1 MEVMISVSV
10 NGVKTSVCSVVEDG
24 VTSELVS
31 KLEGVFSEVLDE
43 VDDGVVISEPEEVF
57 SELVERV
64 FSEGVISELAIGVL
78 SDGVL
83 PELTEEVLSKVVF
96 SELAGGVLCDGELSE
111 LIDGVLSGVF
121 SELVEGVLTEGV
133 LSGLD
138 DEMFSL
144 LVAFPLPV
152 LSEGF
157 EGVVEEVEEVSSEAV
172 AKVCSMLA
180 TWIRMIDESV
190 YLSLPEVEVPR
201 CVLRVG
207 LCR

>member
-10 NGVKTSVCSVVEDG
+10 NGVKTSACSVVEDG

-96 SELAGGVLCDGELSE
+96 SELAGGVCDGKLSE

-138 DEMFSL
+138 DEMFPL